1 MIQRVPLEFGKYYHI
16 YNRGINKCDVF
27 KESANYKHFLSLYDK
42 YISLIADTYA
52 WVLMKNHFHFLVRI
66 KNETEI
72 QFLPQKLKKTD
83 TTTRLRQN
91 FSEQKDPSGFSKPD
105 GVSTPKR
112 KPVPERQFGHLFNA
126 YAKAYNKKFNRT
138 GTLFERSFK
147 RIEIEHEEYFKILV
161 YYIHSNPIH
170 HGFVS
175 DLNLYTWSSYSEIT
189 SSQKSFFNYDE
200 VLRWFGDFDGFIKY
214 HLQNQETT
222 VLKKLQIDEER

>member
-1 MIQRVPLEFGKYYHI
+1 MIQRAPLEFGKYYHI
-16 YNRGINKCDVF
+16 YNRGVNKCDIF
-27 KESANYKHFLSLYDK
+27 KESSNYKHFLTLYDK
-42 YISLIADTYA
+42 YVSLIADTYT

-66 KNETEI
+66 KDEAEI
-72 QFLPQKLKKTD
+72 QTLPSRNINPDRFFQTCQVKPGG
-83 TTTRLRQN
+83 
-91 FSEQKDPSGFSKPD
+91 DPSGFSKPD

-112 KPVPERQFGHLFNA
+112 KPIPERQFGHLFNA
-126 YAKAYNKKFNRT
+126 YAKAFNKKYNRT

-175 DLNLYTWSSYSEIT
+175 DLNLYPWSSYHEI
-189 SSQKSFFNYDE
+189 SSNQESFFNYDE
-200 VLRWFGDFDGFIKY
+200 VLRWFGDFDGFLKY

-222 VLKKLQIDEER
+222 VLKKIQIDDER